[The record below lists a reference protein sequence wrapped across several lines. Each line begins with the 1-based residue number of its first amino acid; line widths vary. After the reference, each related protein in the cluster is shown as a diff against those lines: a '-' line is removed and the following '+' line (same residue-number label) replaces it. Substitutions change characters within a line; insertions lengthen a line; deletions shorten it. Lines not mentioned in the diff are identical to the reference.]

1 MNILL
6 SGKSSQQTAHGYHH
20 HSTWEIISNLEGE
33 GYLEFGNQ
41 IHAFDDSTIVCIP
54 PNVEHAKFAP
64 EGFCD
69 IWIWCSTFPSLD
81 RTKPTILNDDGDRNI
96 TKLIQILYSIQYRKT
111 ANKEAVAESLLDSI
125 QQLILSRLE
134 RAKKD
139 PRVEEIINQIVHHF
153 QDASFSLDD
162 ILSHNGYCSDHMR
175 RLFHEQVGKTPHH
188 YLSDLRIKTAKKL
201 LASREIS
208 NYTVKEISTMV
219 GFNDVGYF
227 SRVFKAATGQSPGQY
242 VGDHVKGE

>member
-6 SGKSSQQTAHGYHH
+6 SGKSSRLTVHGYHH

-33 GYLEFGNQ
+33 GHLEFGNES
-41 IHAFDDSTIVCIP
+41 HTFDASTIVCIP
-54 PNVEHAKFAP
+54 PNVEHAKFSP

-69 IWIWCSTFPSLD
+69 IWIWCSDFPSLD
-81 RTKPTILNDDGDRNI
+81 RTKPTVLSDDGDRNI

-111 ANKEAVAESLLDSI
+111 TNKEAVAESLLDSI

-134 RAKKD
+134 RTKRD

-162 ILSHNGYCSDHMR
+162 ILSRNGYCSDHMR
-175 RLFHEQVGKTPHH
+175 RLFHEQVGKTPRD
-188 YLSDLRIKTAKKL
+188 YLLDLRIKTAKKL
-201 LASREIS
+201 LVSRKIS
-208 NYTVKEISTMV
+208 NYSVKEISAMV
-219 GFNDVGYF
+219 GYNDVAYF
-227 SRVFKAATGQSPGQY
+227 SRVFKSATGETPGEY
-242 VGDHVKGE
+242 TGDSVKEL